1 MHEPLKPLLRD
12 DRKLKRAGIIGIAV
26 AIVIV
31 GLGMTT
37 RLLAK
42 QDLKSWT
49 AEQAMP
55 TVAVLH
61 PSTDGDARTLT
72 LPGSIEAWSQAPVYA
87 RTNGYL
93 KNWYADI
100 GTEVKAGQLLA
111 EIDTPDVDQ
120 QVAAANAN
128 LTTAK
133 AQRALA
139 ETTAKRWN
147 KLVERD
153 AVSQQAADQKQSDYT
168 VHRAMES
175 ASQAE
180 VDGLRTLQDFRR
192 IVAPFDGIV
201 TGRSTDIGALIVA
214 GNAAARP
221 LFTVADIKK
230 MRVYV
235 QVSQNYS
242 AAVVPGMTAKLSVPE
257 YPDRSFDAKLV
268 GAAGAVSATSGSM
281 LVQFEVDNAQGLLK
295 PGAFAQVSLV
305 LPAAQS
311 SVRVPASALLF
322 RSEGTAVAIIGPD
335 HRVTIRPITIAQDY
349 GAQVSVASGLTATDL
364 VVDSPPDSLSSGDQV
379 RLLDQKAQGLD
390 SHS

>member
-1 MHEPLKPLLRD
+1 MPEPLKPLARD
-12 DRKLKRAGIIGIAV
+12 NRKLKRAGLICIAV
-26 AIVIV
+26 VLVI
-31 GLGMTT
+31 LGMEMTT

-42 QDLKSWT
+42 QDLKNWT
-49 AEQAMP
+49 ADQATP

-61 PSTDGDARTLT
+61 PSGDGDARTLS

-128 LTTAK
+128 LITAK

-147 KLVERD
+147 KLVEKE
-153 AVSQQAADQKQSDYT
+153 AVSQQAADQKQSDYA
-168 VHRAMES
+168 VRRAMER

-201 TGRSTDIGALIVA
+201 TSRSTDIGALIVA
-214 GNAAARP
+214 GNGAARP
-221 LFTVADIKK
+221 LFTVADTKK

-235 QVSQNYS
+235 QVPQNYS
-242 AAVVPGMTAKLSVPE
+242 AAIVPGMEAKLSVPE
-257 YPDRSFDAKLV
+257 FPDRTFDAKLI

-281 LVQFEVDNAQGLLK
+281 LVQFEADNGQGLLK
-295 PGAFAQVSLV
+295 PGAFVQVSFI
-305 LPAAQS
+305 LPAAQA

-335 HRVTIRPITIAQDY
+335 RRVTIRPITIAQDF
-349 GAQVSVASGLTATDL
+349 GAQVSVASGLTTTDL
-364 VVDSPPDSLSSGDQV
+364 VVDSPPDSLSTGDEV
-379 RLLDQKAQGLD
+379 RLLDKKAQDTD
-390 SHS
+390 SRG